1 MKNSPRYKH
10 LHEIDATA
18 PSKHFSKLIEKLPR
32 RHSSLL
38 FQLRS
43 GHAPLNKH
51 LHRIAK
57 VPSPICLQCGER
69 EETVHH
75 FIITC
80 PKYTTQ
86 CHALQ
91 FELGTQTNH
100 LKNLL
105 NNSKCIK
112 PLLRFIASM
121 HRMEQTFGDVTPPA
135 DEDDEEE

>member
-1 MKNSPRYKH
+1 
-10 LHEIDATA
+10 
-18 PSKHFSKLIEKLPR
+18 
-32 RHSSLL
+32 SSLL
-38 FQLRS
+38 FQLCS

-51 LHRIAK
+51 LHCIAK
-57 VPSPICLQCGER
+57 VPSPKCQQCGER

-86 CHALQ
+86 CLALQ
-91 FELGTQTNH
+91 LELGSQTTL

-112 PLLRFIASM
+112 PLLRFIAST
-121 HRMEQTFGDVTPPA
+121 HRMEQTFG
-135 DEDDEEE
+135 